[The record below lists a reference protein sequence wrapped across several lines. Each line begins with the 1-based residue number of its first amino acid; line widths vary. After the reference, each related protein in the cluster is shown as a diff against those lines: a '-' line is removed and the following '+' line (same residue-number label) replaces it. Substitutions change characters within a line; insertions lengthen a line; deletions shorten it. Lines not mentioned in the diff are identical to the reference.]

1 MALQFKAY
9 IANVTSRKA
18 LNAKGQPVTY
28 YSAFAV
34 DAEPNP
40 ALRFPGQV
48 EFQPTEDEIKTMN
61 ICEGAMFD
69 FAIMQVTNLRNGVPV
84 VQAKLTTAA
93 KK

>member
-40 ALRFPGQV
+40 AAGACPYEEWLTELSEQTQQRISLRVFG
-48 EFQPTEDEIKTMN
+48 
-61 ICEGAMFD
+61 
-69 FAIMQVTNLRNGVPV
+69 
-84 VQAKLTTAA
+84 
-93 KK
+93 